1 MPEALTREQHALREQ
16 VQAFIDDDLRPLEE
30 RLEEDPE
37 APLPEEARKR
47 VRERSRELGI
57 FGLTQP
63 ESFGGSGAGPLSLT
77 IVRETLAAS
86 NLRLTRFVLGP
97 GPGVLAAA
105 EGVLNERYLEP
116 VLRGEK
122 VGAFAFTEPADAPRP
137 TWAKRDGDDLVV
149 TGRKAYVTGGASA
162 DFISALVNV
171 EGSDSTSGGTA
182 MVVIDRNSPGLEVE
196 REFRSLDG
204 SGHVSLAFHE
214 LRVPQSHVIGRIGEG
229 MPRALGNIGNVR
241 LAVAAQA
248 CGMAMWTVDFVTE
261 HLLAPHRSGTPLGER
276 EGVKLRYADMRIDTF
291 AARSVL
297 YRTARLAE
305 SGEDARNEGIA
316 TKVFATEAAG
326 RTIDSAVQLV
336 GGEALVHGH
345 PLERLYRQVRS
356 LRLAEGASDLLRLN
370 LARGRLEFDG
380 GRL

>member
-1 MPEALTREQHALREQ
+1 MPETLTPEQQTLRAR
-16 VQAFIDDDLRPLEE
+16 VQAFLDDDLRPLEE
-30 RLEEDPE
+30 RLEED
-37 APLPEEARKR
+37 AGVPLPEEAGKR

-57 FGLTQP
+57 FGITQP
-63 ESFGGSGAGPLSLT
+63 KSFGGSGAGQLSLT

-86 NLRLTRFVLGP
+86 NLRLTRFALGP
-97 GPGVLAAA
+97 GPGVLAAT
-105 EGVLNERYLEP
+105 EGVLRERYLEP

-122 VGAFAFTEPADAPRP
+122 VGAFAFTEPADAQRP

-149 TGRKAYVTGGASA
+149 TGRKAYVTGGACA
-162 DFISALVNV
+162 DFISTLVNV
-171 EGSDSTSGGTA
+171 EGSDAAAGGTA
-182 MVVIDRNSPGLEVE
+182 MVVIDRDAKGLETE

-241 LAVAAQA
+241 LRLAAQA
-248 CGMAMWTVDFVTE
+248 CGMAMWAVDFVTE

-276 EGVKLRYADMRIDTF
+276 EGVKLRYAEMRIDTF
-291 AARSVL
+291 AARSML

-305 SGEDARNEGIA
+305 SGEDVRNEGMA
-316 TKVFATEAAG
+316 TKVFASEAAG
-326 RTIDSAVQLV
+326 RTIDAAVQLV
-336 GGEALVHGH
+336 GGQALVHGH

-356 LRLAEGASDLLRLN
+356 LRLAEGANDLLRLN
-370 LARGRLEFDG
+370 LARGRLEFKA